1 MTGLDDFLPAEEK
14 VQEVLGDPALDFR
27 AMAVVSD
34 LFRTS
39 AAIRRPAPRREG
51 RSLGHRVAHTRRSPH
66 DREALPRFNAE
77 EVSVTDHLRPDQQE
91 ALASMLRSMLR
102 RVGTDAAG

>member
-14 VQEVLGDPALDFR
+14 VQEVLGHLPFDFR
-27 AMAVVSD
+27 AMVVVSN
-34 LFRTS
+34 LF
-39 AAIRRPAPRREG
+39 
-51 RSLGHRVAHTRRSPH
+51 LHTI
-66 DREALPRFNAE
+66 EKLFPRFNAE

-91 ALASMLRSMLR
+91 ALASILRSMLR

>member
-1 MTGLDDFLPAEEK
+1 MTGLDDLLPAEEK
-14 VQEVLGDPALDFR
+14 VQEVLGDLPLDFR
-27 AMAVVSD
+27 ATAVVSNLPARD
-34 LFRTS
+34 ARTVAWSSCRTPDGLHTIEKLF
-39 AAIRRPAPRREG
+39 
-51 RSLGHRVAHTRRSPH
+51 
-66 DREALPRFNAE
+66 PRFNAE